1 MYTIGAVADLIG
13 KQCIPSEKAGK
24 TSSKSKKHASE
35 AKPRTPLYTEHKL
48 ESPTPPTK
56 RSRESEKPD
65 DVLSSSERPSAK
77 RVKRKKLKKPKVKEE
92 PKLEFSEDDFEQ
104 DTSEE
109 SAAEEDYTTPEEPP
123 PRKRKKQKLS
133 SKVLVEAKEP
143 EAGDDVFD
151 PEEVKPPKN
160 ITPESPEK
168 EARTI
173 FVGNLPVIATEK
185 PLRRHFNQY
194 GAIESVRFRSVA
206 PARASLSKKVAYISK
221 SIHNSKQN
229 VNAYVV
235 FKQKE
240 SVAKALAANG
250 SLLLGNHVRVD
261 RVGKKPQVD
270 DRKSVFV
277 GNLPHEVQDEEL
289 WNCFSECGQV
299 TGVRVI
305 RDRET
310 GMGKGFGFVT
320 FSKLDAAALALE
332 MSGIQMSGRPIR
344 VTPVSKQQGVAKKGP
359 QGPQQTGY
367 ARRKAK
373 SKAAPEES
381 TDFTGARAERL
392 LKKKKLKK
400 VIRLKKQQKQQKAVF
415 GFGGGKSVVPKKEKK
430 RKKSGAGAD

>member
-1 MYTIGAVADLIG
+1 MYTIGAVADLIR

-24 TSSKSKKHASE
+24 TSSTSKKHASE
-35 AKPRTPLYTEHKL
+35 AKARKPVYTEYRL
-48 ESPTPPTK
+48 DIPTPPTNDL
-56 RSRESEKPD
+56 RESEKPD
-65 DVLSSSERPSAK
+65 VPSNSERSPAK
-77 RVKRKKLKKPKVKEE
+77 RAKSKKFKKPRVEEE
-92 PKLEFSEDDFEQ
+92 PIRELSEDDFEQ
-104 DTSEE
+104 DSSAQ
-109 SAAEEDYTTPEEPP
+109 SAAEEDTTPHDPP
-123 PRKRKKQKLS
+123 PRKKRKKQKS
-133 SKVLVEAKEP
+133 SSRVPEEP
-143 EAGDDVFD
+143 KDPEVAPDDVA
-151 PEEVKPPKN
+151 EAEAAKPQKIFP
-160 ITPESPEK
+160 PESPDK

-173 FVGNLPVIATEK
+173 FVGNLPVTATEK
-185 PLRRHFNQY
+185 PLRRFFNQY

-221 SIHNSKQN
+221 SLHSSKQN

-240 SVAKALAANG
+240 SVGKALAANG

-344 VTPVSKQQGVAKKGP
+344 VTPVSKQQGVTKKGP
-359 QGPQQTGY
+359 QQTAY
-367 ARRKAK
+367 AQRKKAK
-373 SKAAPEES
+373 SKAAPEEGV
-381 TDFTGARAERL
+381 DFTGARAERL

-400 VIRLKKQQKQQKAVF
+400 VIRSKKQQRQQKAVF
-415 GFGGGKSVVPKKEKK
+415 GFGGAKVAASPKKEKK
-430 RKKSGAGAD
+430 KRKAVDGAD